1 MVNAVIFDVDG
12 TLIDSVD
19 LHARA
24 WQDIFLKHGVKTDF
38 QAVRDQIGKGGDK
51 LMKVFLSEEQIARQ
65 GAEIEGERGK
75 LCKREY
81 LPQVKPFPA
90 LHDLFVRLRS
100 DGIKIALASSA
111 KEDELEAYKRIT
123 GIGPFL
129 AEETSSDDVSNSK
142 PDPDIFRAA
151 QKKLGIDTGDIVA
164 VGDTEYDAQSAGKA
178 GVSTIG
184 LLCGGS
190 SPAK

>member
-1 MVNAVIFDVDG
+1 MINAVIFDVDG

-65 GAEIEGERGK
+65 GAEIEEERAK
-75 LCKREY
+75 LFKREY

-111 KEDELEAYKRIT
+111 K
-123 GIGPFL
+123 
-129 AEETSSDDVSNSK
+129 
-142 PDPDIFRAA
+142 
-151 QKKLGIDTGDIVA
+151 
-164 VGDTEYDAQSAGKA
+164 
-178 GVSTIG
+178 
-184 LLCGGS
+184 
-190 SPAK
+190 